1 MAIMIFR
8 HFCNWDA
15 LLTLSLYGFLTIG
28 DWFHGRNIDLTL
40 KALVDNV
47 THCVIGLITW
57 VIAILGSE
65 RIGIS
70 HCFEVLLCGIFS
82 SMIDVDHFIAAGSL
96 KLKDD
101 QRVALYAVAGTLGGV
116 LLCVF
121 IFVVYLAIQV
131 KRLKIAVAAMNSK
144 TYFLKPNIDPNEEL
158 AKRGFSMYS
167 GSEDGKSDRNY
178 NSSLASE
185 RTFRNPYSNVD
196 QNSNTQLFGSDRY

>member
-1 MAIMIFR
+1 MEDKVAQ
-8 HFCNWDA
+8 HKTTSTTKSDA
-15 LLTLSLYGFLTIG
+15 
-28 DWFHGRNIDLTL
+28 
-40 KALVDNV
+40 
-47 THCVIGLITW
+47 VIRLRQY
-57 VIAILGSE
+57 LE
-65 RIGIS
+65 M
-70 HCFEVLLCGIFS
+70 LPLPS
-82 SMIDVDHFIAAGSL
+82 SMDPFKYWEEHQATPL
-96 KLKDD
+96 HEDD